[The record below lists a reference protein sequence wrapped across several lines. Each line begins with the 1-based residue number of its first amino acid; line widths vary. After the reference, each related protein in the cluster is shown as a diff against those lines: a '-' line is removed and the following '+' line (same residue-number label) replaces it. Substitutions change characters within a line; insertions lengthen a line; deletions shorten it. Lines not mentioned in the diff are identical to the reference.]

1 MNKTI
6 LLERLQNERDQFELL
21 LNRIGFARQLTMRG
35 VVAGLTVKDLVAEVL
50 SHEQF
55 IADRLSEILHG
66 ETYAPSASF
75 TALDNFQ
82 RQYGYPD
89 YESSLTEKD
98 KHDLSVLDTYKNIE
112 FDEIVSQEL
121 AVYANIIESVE
132 KLTHHEF
139 LDNDLFHRI
148 AEHTYRPYRR
158 ASTIINR
165 WLKRIASESK
175 K

>member
-1 MNKTI
+1 MNKT
-6 LLERLQNERDQFELL
+6 LLLDRLQYERDQFELL
-21 LNRIGFARQLTMRG
+21 LNRIGFTRRLTLRG
-35 VVAGLTVKDLVAEVL
+35 VAAGLTVKDLLAEVL
-50 SHEQF
+50 AHEQF

-82 RQYGYPD
+82 KEYGYPD
-89 YESSLTEKD
+89 YESALIEKD
-98 KHDLSVLDTYKNIE
+98 KHDLLVLDTYKNIE

-121 AVYANIIESVE
+121 AVYASILESVE
-132 KLTHHEF
+132 KLTPHQF
-139 LDNDLFHRI
+139 LDHDLYHRI

-158 ASTIINR
+158 TSALINR